1 MRSNCVKHLSF
12 VPPCSSITRMVQ
24 TENSSPDQENLAF
37 HKLTLREA
45 HVARSAPLEKFWA
58 FSNPSSKSV
67 TGICA
72 LRPLRTCTIPPKSLR
87 FAHILPKKSKNCGA
101 SRTHR
106 ISDLRFAHPHHT
118 SKTLALRAHTYS
130 PKHCGASRTH
140 RISDLRFAHPH
151 HTSKILTG
159 LGRSRT
165 LAHTP
170 QKIVALCAH
179 TGRYL

>member
-1 MRSNCVKHLSF
+1 MGNLEIRIVAVCVSHL
-12 VPPCSSITRMVQ
+12 PYRLHTIT
-24 TENSSPDQENLAF
+24 DQENLAF